1 MKIYNKI
8 VLDKDNNIIEED
20 HFEYNGPITYCGNG
34 GGSSSDSGASGSDA
48 GWEAN
53 DTSAV
58 DEVSLT
64 GGNNPDRSDGDWR
77 DNAQHTYGAPAGPRT
92 DANTMSGSGLGSGP
106 EQVDSDD
113 EYDSPDTQHYRDT
126 QRNINQN
133 IRDLSKEDQYDTSMT
148 NEEYKTFNE
157 DLNKYYGT
165 KDVKYEPYG
174 RAGKGTVNLTFKE
187 HWDNIGKQTPA
198 LKYSPTLRFL
208 AASGRNVKEYMT
220 TNYGT
225 GNYAGPGT
233 DSGGLLGGSGNP
245 PRTQQESDSIIM
257 KNIAPEAPYIVSG
270 ITKPTNSPAA
280 NWYQNLGNSSSTG
293 GNSFNM
299 ASEYA
304 AAKAKQ
310 QSILGSPTPIGQLA
324 VNDSPFYNWLKER
337 KLDKGIL

>member
-20 HFEYNGPITYCGNG
+20 SFEYNGPITYCGGG
-34 GGSSSDSGASGSDA
+34 GGSSSDSAGDTGHPTMTGDTNQQSD
-48 GWEAN
+48 W
-53 DTSAV
+53 
-58 DEVSLT
+58 
-64 GGNNPDRSDGDWR
+64 RSD
-77 DNAQHTYGAPAGPRT
+77 AQHTYGSPGQGRT
-92 DANTMSGSGLGSGP
+92 DAHTMSGSGVGVTGP

-113 EYDSPDTQHYRDT
+113 EYDEPDRHHYRDT
-126 QRNINQN
+126 QKAISSN
-133 IRDLSKEDQYDTSMT
+133 IRDLEKEGQYDTSMT
-148 NEEYKTFNE
+148 DEEYKTFNE
-157 DLNKYYGT
+157 DLNTYYGT

-220 TNYGT
+220 TDYGT
-225 GNYAGPGT
+225 GKYAGI
-233 DSGGLLGGSGNP
+233 DRGGLLGGSDSP

-257 KNIAPEAPYIVSG
+257 RNIAPEAPYIVSG
-270 ITKPTNSPAA
+270 TTMPTNSPAA
-280 NWYQNLGNSSSTG
+280 NWYQGLGNNTLSGSNT
-293 GNSFNM
+293 FNM

-324 VNDSPFYNWLKER
+324 VQNSPFYNWLKER
-337 KLDKGIL
+337 GLNKGIL